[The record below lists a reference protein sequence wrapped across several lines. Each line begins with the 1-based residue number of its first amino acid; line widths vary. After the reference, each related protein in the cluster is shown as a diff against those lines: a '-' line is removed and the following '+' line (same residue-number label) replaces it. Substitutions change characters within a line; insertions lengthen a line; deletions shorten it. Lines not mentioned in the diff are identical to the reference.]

1 MAATTTDPH
10 VDGLGH
16 HVSPVRVY
24 WLVFGA
30 LLVFTV
36 LTYAVSFANLGV
48 AALPVAM
55 LVASVKA
62 SLVCTFFMHL
72 KYDERFNVL
81 IFLSSLFFMGVF
93 FVFTMMDVAT
103 RALVDPVEGYGVYE
117 MENPTAV
124 ERPTRAA
131 EIRASEAAAA
141 EAAAEAAGEGEE
153 AAPSEDGH

>member
-1 MAATTTDPH
+1 MAASTDPH

-16 HVSPVRVY
+16 HISPLRVY
-24 WLVFGA
+24 LAVFGA

-36 LTYAVSFANLGV
+36 LTFAVSFAGLGP

-62 SLVCTFFMHL
+62 TLVCTFFMHL

-93 FVFTMMDVAT
+93 FAFTMMDVAT

-117 MENPTAV
+117 TDNPDRAG
-124 ERPTRAA
+124 RSTRAA
-131 EIRASEAAAA
+131 EEQAAAA
-141 EAAAEAAGEGEE
+141 AAAAAAPAATEGTEEAAAEEG
-153 AAPSEDGH
+153 GH